1 MFRNR
6 NPLAY
11 CHLED
16 TEQEAGGRA
25 LQVKCERRESYF
37 SKHANTISV
46 FLFNLNFSFD
56 RRFKVH
62 SDGTL
67 SVQAV
72 TEKDAGDYLCITRNR
87 VADDYRLLRVSVATK
102 PAKIEGRRPL
112 NHLVSLGRTL
122 KVGSH
127 FSALFSNN
135 DVCPSKISQYFS
147 VSPFVKTFK
156 CHMYLF
162 CNSNSCL
169 VCFIVGCAFKSF
181 SSFELCHFHLCF
193 FYSEGI

>member
-1 MFRNR
+1 MFCNR
-6 NPLAY
+6 NPAAY

-16 TEQEAGGRA
+16 TEQKVGGHA

-37 SKHANTISV
+37 SKHANTYQSF
-46 FLFNLNFSFD
+46 FLHLNFSFD

-72 TEKDAGDYLCITRNR
+72 TEKDAGEYLCITRNR

-112 NHLVSLGRTL
+112 NHLVLLGKTL

-127 FSALFSNN
+127 ICALFSNN
-135 DVCPSKISQYFS
+135 DVCASKISRYFFLN
-147 VSPFVKTFK
+147 PFDKTFK
-156 CHMYLF
+156 RPSSKVHILF
-162 CNSNSCL
+162 VL
-169 VCFIVGCAFKSF
+169 Q
-181 SSFELCHFHLCF
+181 L
-193 FYSEGI
+193 